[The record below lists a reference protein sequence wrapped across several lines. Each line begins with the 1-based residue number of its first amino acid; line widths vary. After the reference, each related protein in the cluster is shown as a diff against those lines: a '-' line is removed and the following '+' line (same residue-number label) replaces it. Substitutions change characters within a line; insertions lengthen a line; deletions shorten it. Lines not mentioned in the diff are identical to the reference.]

1 MPALPGCSAQYAPLV
16 TLDIGCRALPCT
28 DLAVKLDAAEW
39 KLHWRTRVQVPERR
53 ALDAGTTRSV
63 GRFGTAASGDSHAV
77 LGLTAFHKGR
87 IAVYGDSN
95 CLDSSHMRT
104 PCFRLL
110 SKLLTYTNTV
120 GSLHPACRRNAWV
133 IQVVAASPM
142 PYVQCCFYI

>member
-1 MPALPGCSAQYAPLV
+1 MVVGMFTLPGYSAQYAPWI
-16 TLDIGCRALPCT
+16 TLDMGCRALPCT
-28 DLAVKLDAAEW
+28 HLAAEPGAAEE
-39 KLHWRTRVQVPERR
+39 KLCWRSKLRVCERG
-53 ALDAGTTRSV
+53 ALNAGTTRSV

-120 GSLHPACRRNAWV
+120 GRLHPT
-133 IQVVAASPM
+133 
-142 PYVQCCFYI
+142 CCSNE

>member
-1 MPALPGCSAQYAPLV
+1 M
-16 TLDIGCRALPCT
+16 
-28 DLAVKLDAAEW
+28 
-39 KLHWRTRVQVPERR
+39 
-53 ALDAGTTRSV
+53 

-120 GSLHPACRRNAWV
+120 GRLHPTCCSNEQIDELFPV
-133 IQVVAASPM
+133 LPM
-142 PYVQCCFYI
+142 RHVQCCADSVSAAVHMRSAAASGCLPGRGVESNCSTGCHPKQV

>member
-1 MPALPGCSAQYAPLV
+1 M
-16 TLDIGCRALPCT
+16 
-28 DLAVKLDAAEW
+28 
-39 KLHWRTRVQVPERR
+39 
-53 ALDAGTTRSV
+53 
-63 GRFGTAASGDSHAV
+63 

-120 GSLHPACRRNAWV
+120 GCLHPACHSNAGIIEV
-133 IQVVAASPM
+133 IAASPM
-142 PYVQCCFYI
+142 RQAQCCFCICCCVQQKSDGTALCRCNLQLPQAVLLAELWIQATAHVATPRRCDCQSGK

>member
-1 MPALPGCSAQYAPLV
+1 M
-16 TLDIGCRALPCT
+16 
-28 DLAVKLDAAEW
+28 
-39 KLHWRTRVQVPERR
+39 
-53 ALDAGTTRSV
+53 
-63 GRFGTAASGDSHAV
+63 

-120 GSLHPACRRNAWV
+120 GSLHLACRSSGRINELF
-133 IQVVAASPM
+133 AASPM
-142 PYVQCCFYI
+142 RQAHCCFCMCFCAQQKTDGTAVCICGLQLP